1 MNTIGI
7 IAEFNPFHNGHKY
20 FIEKIRDEIGNEP
33 TIISVISSSFV
44 QRGQGAVL
52 TKWDR
57 ASLALDNGIDLVFEL
72 PFVFACQNAE
82 VFAKGAVKTLS
93 LAGIETLYFGSEIK
107 NSLELLE
114 ISKKISANETII
126 DKHIKNNLAAGYS
139 FIVSRNLA
147 YLQSRVLNE
156 NEIEIISQPN
166 NILALE
172 YIKAIEYYKENISVK
187 TIHRTV
193 DHDSNF
199 TKDNFASASK
209 LRDDYFNKIDIT
221 KFVPFAKNE
230 FKFLKADEDLLLK
243 LLKYL
248 FLIENVDIGSNIE
261 YENGLE
267 NRIKEFLPKA
277 RNFEDLVEKVSNK
290 RITKARVRRLL
301 INSLLHLDRQ
311 LIFSALESSN
321 YLRVLGMNEKGM
333 AYLKNLQTPYVQR
346 FKDFETF
353 DPLTKEIFQIEKN
366 VSKLYALLTS
376 TPYDLDFITSPI
388 IKKSSHK

>member
-20 FIEKIRDEIGNEP
+20 FIEKIREEVGNEP

-57 ASLALDNGIDLVFEL
+57 ASLALDNGIDLVIEL

-93 LAGIETLYFGSEIK
+93 LVGIDTLYFGSEVN
-107 NSLELLE
+107 NSLRLLD
-114 ISKKISANETII
+114 ISKKISANKKII
-126 DKHIKNNLAAGYS
+126 DAHIKNNLSEGHS
-139 FIVSRNLA
+139 FIVSRNLS
-147 YLQSRVLNE
+147 YLQSKVLN
-156 NEIEIISQPN
+156 NEEVKIISQPN
-166 NILALE
+166 NILGLE
-172 YIKAIEYYKENISVK
+172 YIKAIEYYKENISIR
-187 TIHRTV
+187 TIQRTV

-199 TKDNFASASK
+199 TKDSFASASR
-209 LRDDYFNKIDIT
+209 LRDDYFNKIDIES
-221 KFVPFAKNE
+221 FIPFRSNE
-230 FKFLKADEDLLLK
+230 YKFLKTDDELLLK

-248 FLIENVDIGSNIE
+248 FLIEDVDISSNIE

-267 NRIKEFLPKA
+267 NRIKEFLPKV

-301 INSLLHLDRQ
+301 INSLLHLDKP

-333 AYLKNLQTPYVQR
+333 AYLKNLKTPYVQK
-346 FKDFETF
+346 FKDFESF
-353 DPLTKEIFQIEKN
+353 NALTKEIFQIEKN
-366 VSKLYALLTS
+366 ASKLYALLTS
-376 TPYDLDFITSPI
+376 TPYDLEFITSPI
-388 IKKSSHK
+388 IKKSSHN

>member
-1 MNTIGI
+1 MSTIGI
-7 IAEFNPFHNGHKY
+7 IGEFNPFHNGHKY
-20 FIEKIRDEIGNEP
+20 FIKKIRDEIESTP

-57 ASLALDNGIDLVFEL
+57 ASLALDNGIDLVIEL

-93 LAGIETLYFGSEIK
+93 IAGIDTLYFGSEIN
-107 NSLELLE
+107 NSSKLVE
-114 ISKKISANETII
+114 ISKKISSNKDII
-126 DKHIKNNLAAGYS
+126 DEHLRMNLANGYS

-147 YLQSRVLNE
+147 YIQSKILNE
-156 NEIEIISQPN
+156 AEVEIISKPN
-166 NILALE
+166 NILGLE
-172 YIKAIEYYKENISVK
+172 YIKAIDYYKKNINVK
-187 TIHRTV
+187 TIQRTV

-209 LRDDYFNKIDIT
+209 IREDYFCKINIEN
-221 KFVPFAKNE
+221 FIPFTSNE
-230 FKFLKADEDLLLK
+230 YKFLKTDDGLLLK

-248 FLIENVDIGSNIE
+248 FLIEGVDISSNIE

-277 RNFEDLVEKVSNK
+277 SNFEDLVNKISNK

-301 INSLLHLDRQ
+301 INALLHLDKE
-311 LIFSALESSN
+311 LIFSALDSSN

-333 AYLKNLQTPYVQR
+333 AHLKNLQIPYVQK
-346 FKDFETF
+346 FKDFESF
-353 DPLTKEIFQIEKN
+353 DPLTKEIFQTEKKA
-366 VSKLYALLTS
+366 SKLYALLTS

-388 IKKSSHK
+388 IKKE

>member
-1 MNTIGI
+1 MSTIGI
-7 IAEFNPFHNGHKY
+7 IGEFNPFHNGHKY
-20 FIEKIRDEIGNEP
+20 FIKKIRDEIESTP

-57 ASLALDNGIDLVFEL
+57 ASLALDNGIDLVIEL

-93 LAGIETLYFGSEIK
+93 IAGIDTLYFGSEIN
-107 NSLELLE
+107 NSSKLVE
-114 ISKKISANETII
+114 ISKKISSNKDII
-126 DKHIKNNLAAGYS
+126 DEHLRINLANGYS

-147 YLQSRVLNE
+147 YIQSKILNE
-156 NEIEIISQPN
+156 AEVEIISKPN
-166 NILALE
+166 NILGLE
-172 YIKAIEYYKENISVK
+172 YIKAIDYYKKNINIK
-187 TIHRTV
+187 TIQRTV

-209 LRDDYFNKIDIT
+209 IREDYFCKINIEN
-221 KFVPFAKNE
+221 FIPFTSNE
-230 FKFLKADEDLLLK
+230 YKFLKTDDGLLLK

-248 FLIENVDIGSNIE
+248 FLIEGVDISSNIE

-277 RNFEDLVEKVSNK
+277 SNFEDLVNKISNK

-301 INSLLHLDRQ
+301 INALLHLDKE
-311 LIFSALESSN
+311 LIFSALDSSN

-333 AYLKNLQTPYVQR
+333 AHLKNLQIPYVQK
-346 FKDFETF
+346 FKDFESF
-353 DPLTKEIFQIEKN
+353 DPLTKEIFLTEKKA
-366 VSKLYALLTS
+366 SKLYALLTS

-388 IKKSSHK
+388 IKKE

>member
-1 MNTIGI
+1 MSTIGI
-7 IAEFNPFHNGHKY
+7 IGEFNPFHNGHKY
-20 FIEKIRDEIGNEP
+20 FIKKIRDEIESTP

-57 ASLALDNGIDLVFEL
+57 ASLALDNCIDLVIEL

-93 LAGIETLYFGSEIK
+93 IAGIDTLYFGSEIN
-107 NSLELLE
+107 NSSKLVE
-114 ISKKISANETII
+114 ISKKISSNKDII
-126 DKHIKNNLAAGYS
+126 DEHLRINLANGYS

-147 YLQSRVLNE
+147 YIQSKILNE
-156 NEIEIISQPN
+156 AEVEIISKPN
-166 NILALE
+166 NILGLE
-172 YIKAIEYYKENISVK
+172 YIKAIDYYKKNINIK
-187 TIHRTV
+187 TIQRTV

-209 LRDDYFNKIDIT
+209 IREDYFCKINIEN
-221 KFVPFAKNE
+221 FIPFTSNE
-230 FKFLKADEDLLLK
+230 YKFLKTDDGLLLK

-248 FLIENVDIGSNIE
+248 FLIEGVDISSNIE

-277 RNFEDLVEKVSNK
+277 SNFEDLVNKISNK

-301 INSLLHLDRQ
+301 INALLHLDKE
-311 LIFSALESSN
+311 LIFSALDSSN

-333 AYLKNLQTPYVQR
+333 AHLKNLQIPYVQK
-346 FKDFETF
+346 FKDFESF
-353 DPLTKEIFQIEKN
+353 DPLTKEIFQTEKKA
-366 VSKLYALLTS
+366 SKLYALLTS

-388 IKKSSHK
+388 IKKE